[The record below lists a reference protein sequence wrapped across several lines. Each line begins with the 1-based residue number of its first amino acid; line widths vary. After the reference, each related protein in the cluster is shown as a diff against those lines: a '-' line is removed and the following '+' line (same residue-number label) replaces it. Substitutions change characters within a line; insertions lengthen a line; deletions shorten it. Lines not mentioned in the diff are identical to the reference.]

1 MTVEDQYKGKNVNL
15 AILSER
21 IVRFFTEREFTAS
34 LHKKGKD
41 YVVVATPKF
50 YHGIAENINVYVSG
64 SPDDFSVKFESGSH
78 SRALVRLGNLL
89 ALLGGGFLALKG
101 LKSQDELEELENDF
115 WKYVDE
121 TVWHLSVFR
130 SS

>member
-1 MTVEDQYKGKNVNL
+1 MEDRYKGKNVDL
-15 AILSER
+15 SILSER
-21 IVRFFTEREFTAS
+21 IVRFFSEREFTAS
-34 LHKKGKD
+34 LHKKEES
-41 YVVVATPKF
+41 YVIVATPKT

-64 SPDDFSVKFESGSH
+64 TPNDFSIKFEAGSH
-78 SRALVRLGNLL
+78 SRALVRFGNLVT
-89 ALLGGGFLALKG
+89 LLGGGFLALKG
-101 LKSQDELEELENDF
+101 LKSQDELDKLENNF